1 MSELVQPDAI
11 PFLLDAAAARWP
23 DAMVSDIAPTGPDL
37 TWSKPVILL
46 YEQDVYRLSDVSWSQ
61 TVGYR
66 VMAGSREYPDP
77 ARKIA
82 REVESFLWAASKLAG
97 ANPVAAA
104 LDSSGPNLVPDEHEA
119 AVLYGT
125 VDLVVAGVYAP
136 AKTG

>member
-1 MSELVQPDAI
+1 MSELEQPDAI
-11 PFLLDAAAARWP
+11 PFLLTAAATRWP
-23 DAMVSDIAPTGPDL
+23 DVDVSDIAPPGPDVG
-37 TWSKPVILL
+37 WSKPVILL
-46 YEQDVYRLSDVSWSQ
+46 YEQDAYRLSDVSWSQ

-82 REVESFLWAASKLAG
+82 REVEAFLWAAFKLPG
-97 ANPVAAA
+97 MNPVAAA
-104 LDSSGPNLVPDEHEA
+104 LDSSGPNLVPDEHET

-125 VDLVVAGVYAP
+125 VELVVAGVFAP